1 MKNTFLKALPLV
13 FLFALAGCE
22 QDGAM
27 ENAGEELDQ
36 AGENISESVEEG
48 TDNTKDT
55 FNQ

>member
-1 MKNTFLKALPLV
+1 MKNTMLKALPLV

-22 QDGAM
+22 KDGPM

-48 TDNTKDT
+48 SENARDT

>member
-1 MKNTFLKALPLV
+1 MKNPFLKALPLV

-36 AGENISESVEEG
+36 AGENISESAEEG
-48 TDNTKDT
+48 AENTRDN